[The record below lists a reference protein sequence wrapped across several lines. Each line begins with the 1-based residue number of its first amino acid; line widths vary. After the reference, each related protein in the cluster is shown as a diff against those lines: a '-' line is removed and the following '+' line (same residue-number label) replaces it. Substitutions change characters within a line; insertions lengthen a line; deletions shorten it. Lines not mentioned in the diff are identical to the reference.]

1 MGYKMK
7 GFSGFVP
14 TKPKSM
20 MEAKVKQVE
29 KPINPDSSTHFSA
42 VPTFSD
48 QVSTANIDMRNKK
61 AAPPKKVKHKD
72 LKNVVGEL
80 KSAVIA
86 HGKQAKTISN
96 HIDDMNS
103 PMSKKGKCSCY
114 DGYSRVKGTAPCASG
129 SCEKSPASKKLK
141 PCQIN
146 AAKKKFDVYPS
157 AYANMWASNHKC

>member
-1 MGYKMK
+1 MK

-29 KPINPDSSTHFSA
+29 KPINPDSSTHLSA

-72 LKNVVGEL
+72 
-80 KSAVIA
+80 
-86 HGKQAKTISN
+86 
-96 HIDDMNS
+96 DMNS
-103 PMSKKGKCSCY
+103 PMTKKGKCSCY
-114 DGYSRVKGTAPCASG
+114 DGYSRVKGTKPCASG
-129 SCEKSPASKKLK
+129 SCEESPASKN
-141 PCQIN
+141 IN
-146 AAKKKFDVYPS
+146 
-157 AYANMWASNHKC
+157 NG